1 MNRHWRNAM
10 EVLLF
15 GLIAEKAGADRIQ
28 LDASSLDQLRA
39 LLSARVEGLA
49 QMSYAIAVDRRVVQN
64 DMPFTGAEEIAV
76 LPPFA
81 GG

>member
-1 MNRHWRNAM
+1 M

-15 GLIAEKAGADRIQ
+15 GIIAEKAGKES
-28 LDASSLDQLRA
+28 LMLTASDTRELRVRLNEAMPFLTA
-39 LLSARVEGLA
+39 L
-49 QMSYAIAVDRRVVQN
+49 SYAIAVDRVLLKG
-64 DMPFTGAEEIAV
+64 DHALSGTEEIAL